1 MKDEDWA
8 LLNRQALEVIQLTLS
23 RNVAFNI
30 AKETTMVDL
39 MEAIS
44 NMYEKLSAS
53 NKVHLMRRLLN
64 LRMLEGASAT
74 QHLNELNIVTA
85 QLSSV
90 RIEFDEDVYQH

>member
-1 MKDEDWA
+1 KKLYQPLSGNQLEGMKDEDWA

-53 NKVHLMRRLLN
+53 NKV
-64 LRMLEGASAT
+64 
-74 QHLNELNIVTA
+74 
-85 QLSSV
+85 
-90 RIEFDEDVYQH
+90 